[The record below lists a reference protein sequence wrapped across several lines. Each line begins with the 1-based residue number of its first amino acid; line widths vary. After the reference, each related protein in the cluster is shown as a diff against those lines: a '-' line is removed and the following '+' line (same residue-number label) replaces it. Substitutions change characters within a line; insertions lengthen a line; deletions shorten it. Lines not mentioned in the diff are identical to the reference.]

1 MVNFTD
7 GELKALSDLLLESGL
22 TDSRIE
28 TAAMKIYEVMEW
40 WINGEEP

>member
-7 GELKALSDLLLESGL
+7 NELKALSDLLSEVLESEL

-28 TAAMKIYEVMEW
+28 TAAMKISEAMEER
-40 WINGEEP
+40 NHG